1 MRVLVTGG
9 KGFIG
14 THLVRRLARDGHDV
28 SVLDPG
34 AGVGDRELAEL
45 GVTLHAGSVSSR
57 SAVDMAMQGQELV
70 YHLASPFGN
79 ILLPDRE
86 YDEVEVRGTRFVL
99 EAAERCGVRRVVH
112 CSTQGVHGIVRDGV
126 GDEDSP
132 IAPRDHYCASKS
144 LGEAIAREFAAR
156 GLDVVIVRPTSVYGP
171 GDVRGWLSL
180 YRMVAKGRF
189 VMVGSGRTL
198 NHPVYVEDLVDLF
211 VRAGEVPAARGR
223 TYIGGGD
230 RAVTLTELVHSVAAS
245 LGTRVKI
252 IPFPSYHVA
261 WLGAAAVEFTCKPLG
276 VTPPVFR
283 RRLSWYRTNRAF
295 RIDRA
300 RNELGYD
307 PQVPLEEGLA
317 RTSGWY
323 RAQGYL

>member
-14 THLVRRLARDGHDV
+14 THLVRRLAAAGHEV
-28 SVLDPG
+28 AVLDPNPG
-34 AGVGDRELAEL
+34 LGDAELAAL
-45 GVTLHAGSVSSR
+45 GVTLHAGSVSDPA
-57 SAVDMAMQGQELV
+57 AVEAAMPGTDIV

-79 ILLPDRE
+79 ILLPARE
-86 YDEVEVRGTRFVL
+86 YDDVEVRGTGLVL
-99 EAAERCGVRRVVH
+99 DAAERHRVRRVVH
-112 CSTQGVHGIVRDGV
+112 CSTQGVHGIIRGGV

-132 IAPRDHYCASKS
+132 IAPRDHYCVSKS
-144 LGEAIAREFAAR
+144 LGEAVCREFVAR
-156 GLDVVIVRPTSVYGP
+156 GLDVVVVRPTSVYGP

-180 YRMVAKGRF
+180 YRMVSKGRF

-198 NHPVYVEDLVDLF
+198 NHPVYVDDLVDLF
-211 VRAGEVPAARGR
+211 MRAADAPAARGR

-230 RAVTLTELVHSVAAS
+230 SAVTLTALVNAVAES
-245 LGTRVKI
+245 LGIEVDILR
-252 IPFPSYHVA
+252 FPSYSVA

-276 VTPPVFR
+276 VKPPVFR

-300 RNELGYD
+300 RSELGYE
-307 PQVPLEEGLA
+307 PQVSLPDGLA

-323 RAQGYL
+323 RANGYL